1 MNKPKQF
8 FRLCYIYLIIVHY
21 RLDSIIFDA
30 YSLRTLHFLSYLN
43 PLNWYKR
50 ADLSRGERIRLALE
64 KLGPVFVK
72 FGQSLSTRRD
82 LLPIDIAD
90 ELSKLQ
96 DQVAPFPGSL
106 AKKIVEKE
114 YKKPIEEIF
123 AVFEQEPMASAS
135 IAQVHKATL
144 HDGKD
149 VVVKILRPD
158 IGRAIDCDVALM
170 YTLAGLVSRYWS
182 TGRRLRP
189 REVVAEFENTILNE
203 LDLMREAANAS
214 QLRRNFLHS
223 KVLHVPEIYWP
234 YARNKILVME
244 RIHGIPISD
253 IETLK
258 LFNINLKKLAE
269 RGVEIFFTQVF
280 RDCFFHAD
288 MHPGNIF
295 VAEDNPHDPQY
306 IAVDFGIMGS
316 LSPQDQRYLAENFL
330 AFFNRDYRRVAI
342 LHVESGWVPA
352 NTRVEH
358 LEAAIRTV
366 CEPIFEKP
374 LAEISVG
381 QMLLRL
387 FQTAGRFNMEIQPQL
402 MLLQKTLLNIEGLG
416 RQLYP
421 QLNLWDN
428 AKPFIERWMKQQ
440 IGPRAFWRK
449 VKENAPIWLERLPD
463 MPDLLYKSLQH
474 INKNTIIVSNSNL
487 LLNNRDNN
495 VLASDKNHFS
505 ISSFFYGILTVSLLL
520 IISISLR
527 LHLSWLSSH
536 YFK

>member
-8 FRLCYIYLIIVHY
+8 FRLIHIYLIIVHY
-21 RLDSIIFDA
+21 RLDEIVFDKF
-30 YSLRTLHFLSYLN
+30 SLRTLHFLSNFN

-50 ADLSRGERIRLALE
+50 PNLTRGERIRLALE
-64 KLGPVFVK
+64 TLGPVFIK

-82 LLPIDIAD
+82 LLPADIAD
-90 ELSKLQ
+90 ELAKLQ
-96 DQVAPFPGSL
+96 DQVAPFPGKV
-106 AKKIVEKE
+106 AKAIVEKE
-114 YKKPIEEIF
+114 YNQTTDEIF
-123 AVFEQEPMASAS
+123 AYFETEPMASAS

-144 HDGKD
+144 HNGKS

-158 IGRAIDCDVALM
+158 IANVIERDIALM
-170 YTLAGLVSRYWS
+170 YTLASLVSRYWIK
-182 TGRRLRP
+182 GRRLRP

-214 QLRRNFLHS
+214 QLRRNFLNS
-223 KVLHVPEIYWP
+223 PLLHVPEIYWP

-244 RIHGIPISD
+244 RIHGIPISH
-253 IETLK
+253 IESLK
-258 LFNINLKKLAE
+258 ERNFDLKKLAE

-295 VAEDNPHDPQY
+295 VAEDNPNNPQY

-316 LSPQDQRYLAENFL
+316 LSPKDQRYLAENFL

-342 LHVESGWVPA
+342 LHIESGWVPPQ
-352 NTRVEH
+352 TRIEH

-374 LAEISVG
+374 LAEISAG

-416 RQLYP
+416 RDLYP
-421 QLNLWDN
+421 QLNLWDT
-428 AKPFIERWMKQQ
+428 AKPYIERWMQTQ
-440 IGPRAFWRK
+440 IGPRAFLRK
-449 VKENAPIWLERLPD
+449 IKENAPIWLERLPD
-463 MPDLLYKSLQH
+463 LPDLVYKSLNQLS
-474 INKNTIIVSNSNL
+474 T
-487 LLNNRDNN
+487 NNRKVETNLSLNSKEN
-495 VLASDKNHFS
+495 VMKVYKKRFS
-505 ISSFFYGILTVSLLL
+505 ISSFIYGIISTALLFL
-520 IISISLR
+520 IVINIK
-527 LHLSWLSSH
+527 LHFL
-536 YFK
+536 